1 MLLMP
6 SRYEPCGLAQMIAM
20 RYGCLPI
27 VHATGG
33 LSDSVTDET
42 GFRFK
47 SATPRSLR
55 TALVKALTV
64 YADRE
69 RWRAQ
74 QQTAMRADFS
84 WSKPAQEYFELYQSL
99 LSKAK

>member
-33 LSDSVTDET
+33 LSDTVTDEV
-42 GFRFK
+42 GFVFK

-55 TALVKALTV
+55 TALVKALSV
-64 YADRE
+64 YPDRQ
-69 RWRAQ
+69 RWRAL
-74 QQTAMRADFS
+74 QQTAMRKDFS
-84 WSKPAQEYFELYQSL
+84 WAKPAQEYFELYQTL
-99 LSKAK
+99 LEKPQ